1 MAHKN
6 ESLRTKIEQTL
17 RTAYIDNYSIDTTRD
32 LTEALTD
39 AVWPLVLEE
48 MRQVWAA
55 AREDTLQQVE
65 KVVNSL
71 KTTP

>member
-1 MAHKN
+1 MANKN
-6 ESLRTKIEQTL
+6 ESLRAQIEQTI
-17 RTAYIDNYSIDTTRD
+17 RQAYIDNYHTDTTRD

-48 MRQVWAA
+48 MRKVWSV
-55 AREDTLQQVE
+55 AREDTLLQVE
-65 KVVNSL
+65 KVVKSL

>member
-1 MAHKN
+1 MATKN
-6 ESLRTKIEQTL
+6 EGLRAQIEKTIRQ
-17 RTAYIDNYSIDTTRD
+17 AYIDNYGTDTTRD

-48 MRQVWAA
+48 MRNVWGA
-55 AREDTLQQVE
+55 AREDTLVQVE
-65 KVVNSL
+65 KVVKSL